1 MRHPLLA
8 TSILA
13 LALGSGTAHAG
24 WSTPAAG
31 PTLSGD
37 PEIVLTFDDGPDP
50 RTTAK
55 VLDTLKAHDARA
67 IFFLVGWRMGQ
78 GDTKTSQELVARMLR
93 EGHIVANHTMTHP
106 QLCGMKPEL
115 VAEEIDGSEQ
125 AISTVSGM
133 PAKWFRTPY
142 GAHCATLERMLGERN
157 IRHFYWDIDSQ
168 EWRHNNA
175 KRMTSFIT
183 HSLSRL
189 QGRAV
194 ILMHDTKQATVKALP
209 EILTWLAAENAK
221 RAEKTKRQ
229 IRVLE
234 PSTVAMELAAPGL
247 IDFLRTAGAASLETA
262 GEVAAVIP

>member
-1 MRHPLLA
+1 MRHALLV
-8 TSILA
+8 TSL

-24 WSTPAAG
+24 WRTPAAG

-78 GDTKTSQELVARMLR
+78 GDAKTSQDLVARMLR

-115 VAEEIDGSEQ
+115 VAEEIDASEQ
-125 AISTVSGM
+125 AISTVAGM

-168 EWRHNNA
+168 EWRHNSA
-175 KRMTSFIT
+175 KRMTAFIT
-183 HSLSRL
+183 RSLARL

-209 EILTWLAAENAK
+209 EILDWLAAENAK
-221 RAEKTKRQ
+221 RAEKTRRP

-234 PSTVAMELAAPGL
+234 PSTVALELAAPGL
-247 IDFLRTAGAASLETA
+247 VEFLRDAGAAGLETA
-262 GEVAAVIP
+262 GQVAAVIP